1 MLQNPQDNKPLH
13 EAQMDYFNWVN
24 ANTFGKVRQIKDAF
38 EYSIGWTGS
47 PASFHTQADALKN
60 VTTGNIPVALAMTNS
75 ITNMLLNY
83 DLLMAGNY
91 EMLSCYK
98 EWKLGTLPGTV
109 GNTVANVGTPV
120 TAQTI
125 ALSGLTTT
133 VYYVIYIPTNKA
145 SKVELLLT
153 SDLAQSGGTIVNNTE
168 IIKTGGLLAGYAGF
182 MFLPVNAAVTIRLT
196 AALGVGLA
204 TGTNTQLKLYPVST
218 WSAHECK
225 VWICSDEV

>member
-1 MLQNPQDNKPLH
+1 MLQNPQDNKPLDI
-13 EAQMDYFNWVN
+13 AMLDFFNWVN

-47 PASFHTQADALKN
+47 PASFHAQADALKN
-60 VTTGNIPVALAMTNS
+60 VTTSNISVALAMTNS
-75 ITNMLLNY
+75 TTNMLLNY
-83 DLLMAGNY
+83 DLLMAGNF

-98 EWKLGTLPGTV
+98 EWKLEKAIAT
-109 GNTVANVGTPV
+109 NTVANVGNPV

-125 ALSGLTTT
+125 TFSGLSTST
-133 VYYVIYIPTNKA
+133 YYVVYIPTNKA
-145 SKVELLLT
+145 SAVT
-153 SDLAQSGGTIVNNTE
+153 MANGSFVNNSA
-168 IIKTGGLLAGYAGF
+168 IAAAGGFPAGF
-182 MFLPVNAAVTIRLT
+182 TGLMFLPSSAAPVITLT

-204 TGTNTQLKLYPVST
+204 TGTNTQLKLYPVSS